1 MDWVDNLK
9 LGLVVIHYL
18 FSQLKCLDFQC
29 NQYRKLPPQC
39 SHVSAIG
46 YCICFLHL
54 KARSNSKPLEPVMF
68 ILASHIYLSNVGFR
82 FKLDRVFY
90 LASHIYISNVGYR
103 FKRDR
108 VSFYFSYQGKTGKIA
123 FGCFQFINNAH
134 CFFFW
139 VDKIVESTFLLGL
152 NCQTTCE
159 IIILSIFYVLVFTE
173 LK

>member
-1 MDWVDNLK
+1 
-9 LGLVVIHYL
+9 
-18 FSQLKCLDFQC
+18 
-29 NQYRKLPPQC
+29 
-39 SHVSAIG
+39 
-46 YCICFLHL
+46 
-54 KARSNSKPLEPVMF
+54 MF

-134 CFFFW
+134 CFFF
-139 VDKIVESTFLLGL
+139 LGRQ
-152 NCQTTCE
+152 NCGIHISSWSKLPDYLRDNY
-159 IIILSIFYVLVFTE
+159 IINILCLGVY
-173 LK
+173 

>member
-1 MDWVDNLK
+1 
-9 LGLVVIHYL
+9 
-18 FSQLKCLDFQC
+18 
-29 NQYRKLPPQC
+29 
-39 SHVSAIG
+39 
-46 YCICFLHL
+46 
-54 KARSNSKPLEPVMF
+54 MF

-134 CFFFW
+134 CFFFLGRQNCRIHIF
-139 VDKIVESTFLLGL
+139 KESVPKNLGL